1 MSWNEKERQNAGRVV
16 DTALGL
22 MAAGLDVAPAEWWG
36 FCSARAEAARS
47 AYNDMVERS
56 WAINGGQAVDMD
68 ALRSLAV
75 AEELWTALADSLTG
89 EEALESCLTRLENA
103 EGDAEEGSRLPL
115 CPCAAYVW
123 RAAAGCS
130 PDECVRRSALEWDV
144 LNAAQSEGRW
154 SDALRAAVLAELWE
168 VAAEGR
174 WSDAVERVADAV
186 DDWRRATGADPVCS
200 DGAGV
205 GCASCVACSL
215 ISRVDDIPA
224 ALGGSAGCSL
234 EGGESDEGDA
244 Q

>member
-154 SDALRAAVLAELWE
+154 SDA
-168 VAAEGR
+168 
-174 WSDAVERVADAV
+174 VERVADAV